1 MSTLRL
7 LSLVFGLSILAFLAL
22 LTRSTRLRV
31 SNGQKLFSGGVAL
44 VLLVLGIDPNALNGL
59 LGLMSF
65 EPGNRGRVIGLLL
78 LAVFVLT
85 LRTIWMQAQITT
97 HARTIDRLVSALAI
111 HHYHLHGERLRG
123 APVCVIIPAYQEADN
138 IGAVLSQIPPQVCGL
153 DVEVLVVVDGS
164 TDSTP
169 EISRLHHANVATQV
183 INRGGGTALSVGFD
197 LALQNGTRYV
207 VTMDADGQ
215 HDPAEMAS
223 LIDPLVNGQADLVI
237 GSRVL
242 GTYHADQTVRAW
254 GIVLFN
260 RLISLLSG
268 QRITDC
274 SNAYRAIT
282 TAALGDVR
290 PNLIERQ
297 YHTSELLLEALKQH
311 QRVLEV
317 PVTVRRR
324 LSGQSKK
331 GPTVQYATG
340 FLRAILVT
348 WLR

>member
-1 MSTLRL
+1 VSTLRL
-7 LSLVFGLSILAFLAL
+7 LSFVFGLSILAFLAL
-22 LTRSTRLRV
+22 LTRTRLRV
-31 SNGQKLFSGGVAL
+31 SNGQRLFTGGVAL
-44 VLLVLGIDPNALNGL
+44 VLLGLSVDPNALNGL
-59 LGLMSF
+59 LELMSF
-65 EPGNRGRVIGLLL
+65 RPGNSGRLIGLLL
-78 LAVFVLT
+78 LTVFVLT
-85 LRTIWMQAQITT
+85 LRITWMQAQITT
-97 HARTIDRLVSALAI
+97 HTRTIDRLVSALAI
-111 HHYHLHGERLRG
+111 HHYQLHGEHLRG
-123 APVCVIIPAYQEADN
+123 SPICVIIPAYQEADN

-153 DVEVLVVVDGS
+153 EVEVLVVVDGS
-164 TDSTP
+164 TDGTR
-169 EISRLHHANVATQV
+169 EISRLHNANVATQV

-215 HDPAEMAS
+215 HDPAEMAR
-223 LIDPLVNGQADLVI
+223 LIEPLVNGWADLVI

-242 GTYHADQTVRAW
+242 GTYHSDQTVRAW
-254 GIVLFN
+254 GVVLFN
-260 RLISLLSG
+260 ALISLLSG

-282 TAALGDVR
+282 TAALADVR

-324 LSGQSKK
+324 LSGESKK

>member
-7 LSLVFGLSILAFLAL
+7 LSLAFGVTIFAFLVL
-22 LTRSTRLRV
+22 LARSSRLRV

-65 EPGNRGRVIGLLL
+65 EPGHSGRIIGLLL

-85 LRTIWMQAQITT
+85 LRTTWMQAQLTT
-97 HARTIDRLVSALAI
+97 HERTIDRLVSALAI
-111 HHYHLHGERLRG
+111 HHYQLRGERLRG
-123 APVCVIIPAYQEADN
+123 SPVCVIIPAYQEAN
-138 IGAVLSQIPPQVCGL
+138 SIGAVLSQIPPAVCGL
-153 DVEVLVVVDGS
+153 EVEVLVVVDGS
-164 TDSTP
+164 TDDTT
-169 EISRLHHANVATQV
+169 EISRLYNANVATQV

-197 LALQNGTRYV
+197 LALQSGARFV

-215 HDPAEMAS
+215 HIPAEMER
-223 LIDPLVNGQADLVI
+223 LVQPLLDRRADLVI

-242 GTYHADQTVRAW
+242 GFYDQDEIVRAW
-254 GIVLFN
+254 GVVLFN
-260 RLISLLSG
+260 RLISVLSG

-274 SNAYRAIT
+274 SNSYRAIT
-282 TAALGDVR
+282 AAALADIR
-290 PNLIERQ
+290 PYLVQRQ
-297 YHTSELLLEALKQH
+297 YHTSELLLEALKQR

-317 PVTVRRR
+317 PITVRRR
-324 LSGQSKK
+324 LNGESKK
-331 GPTVQYATG
+331 GPTLLYAAG
-340 FLRAILVT
+340 FLRAMLAT

>member
-7 LSLVFGLSILAFLAL
+7 LSFVFGLSILAFLAL
-22 LTRSTRLRV
+22 LTRTRLRV
-31 SNGQKLFSGGVAL
+31 SNGQKLSSGGVAL
-44 VLLVLGIDPNALNGL
+44 VLLVLGIDPNALNGV

-65 EPGNRGRVIGLLL
+65 EPGNSGRLIGLLL
-78 LAVFVLT
+78 LSVFVLT
-85 LRTIWMQAQITT
+85 LIVIWMQAQITT

-111 HHYHLHGERLRG
+111 HHYELRGEQLRG

-138 IGAVLSQIPPQVCGL
+138 IGAVLSHIPPQVCGL
-153 DVEVLVVVDGS
+153 EVEVLVVVDGS
-164 TDSTP
+164 TDGTR
-169 EISRLHHANVATQV
+169 EISRLHNANVATQA

-197 LALQNGTRYV
+197 LALQNGARYV

-215 HDPAEMAS
+215 HDPAEMAR
-223 LIDPLVNGQADLVI
+223 LIGPLVDRQADLVI

-242 GTYHADQTVRAW
+242 GTYHPDQTVRAW

-260 RLISLLSG
+260 GLISLLSG

-282 TAALGDVR
+282 TAALSDIR

-324 LSGQSKK
+324 LSGHSKK

>member
-7 LSLVFGLSILAFLAL
+7 LSLVFGLSILAFLML

-44 VLLVLGIDPNALNGL
+44 VLLVLGIDPNALNSL

-65 EPGNRGRVIGLLL
+65 EPGDRGRVIGLLL

-85 LRTIWMQAQITT
+85 LRSIWMQAQITT
-97 HARTIDRLVSALAI
+97 HARTIDRVVSALAI

-123 APVCVIIPAYQEADN
+123 APVCVIIPAYQEEDN

-153 DVEVLVVVDGS
+153 DIEVLVVVDGS
-164 TDSTP
+164 TDNTP
-169 EISRLHHANVATQV
+169 EISRLHNANVATQV

-242 GTYHADQTVRAW
+242 GTYHPDQTVRAW

-282 TAALGDVR
+282 TAALGDIR

-317 PVTVRRR
+317 PVTVSRR